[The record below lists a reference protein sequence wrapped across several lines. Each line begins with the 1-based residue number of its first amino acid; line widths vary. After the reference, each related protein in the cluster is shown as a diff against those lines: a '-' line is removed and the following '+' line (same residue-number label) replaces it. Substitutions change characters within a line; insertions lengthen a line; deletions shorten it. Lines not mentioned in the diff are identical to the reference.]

1 MMDILQIG
9 HPQLRH
15 LAQPITNFADDS
27 LQTMID
33 QALIQL
39 IQAGGVG
46 IAAPQVGD
54 GRSWCIVASHPSLR
68 YPDAPYM
75 APLVMLN
82 PRIVDRSETED
93 CGWEGCLSVPGL
105 RGLISRSTSVQ
116 VAYHNRDGQSRTET
130 FEGFVARIVQ
140 HECDHLQG
148 VIFLDRVETMTDL
161 LSEAEYRRT
170 VLQISEDLPT

>member
-1 MMDILQIG
+1 MMNILQIG

-15 LAQPITNFADDS
+15 LAQPITKFSDDS
-27 LQTMID
+27 LQTAID
-33 QALIQL
+33 QALTQL

-46 IAAPQVGD
+46 IAAPQIGD
-54 GRSWCIVASHPSLR
+54 GRSWCIIASHPTLR
-68 YPDAPYM
+68 YPEAPYM

-82 PRIVDRSETED
+82 PRIIERSEVED
-93 CGWEGCLSVPGL
+93 CAWEGCLSVPGV
-105 RGLISRSTSVQ
+105 RGLVARSTSVQ
-116 VAYHNRDGQSRTET
+116 VAYHNRDGQPRTDI

-148 VIFLDRVETMTDL
+148 VIFLDRVETSDDL

-170 VLQISEDLPT
+170 ILQLPKDVSA

>member
-1 MMDILQIG
+1 
-9 HPQLRH
+9 
-15 LAQPITNFADDS
+15 
-27 LQTMID
+27 
-33 QALIQL
+33 
-39 IQAGGVG
+39 
-46 IAAPQVGD
+46 
-54 GRSWCIVASHPSLR
+54 
-68 YPDAPYM
+68 
-75 APLVMLN
+75 
-82 PRIVDRSETED
+82 
-93 CGWEGCLSVPGL
+93 
-105 RGLISRSTSVQ
+105 